1 MYTAILLSALMS
13 LAIIV
18 FHYGALRA
26 ITSVSRKFSSH
37 FAMSITVVSFLFLLH
52 LIEIAWYAAHIY
64 AAYEYIGIMGFSKN
78 FVPVAQDYFHI
89 AASGYTTLGAFSNSP
104 IDNLAILVDL
114 TSLTGFMMLTWSA
127 TYYYNIFSNSHTP
140 NS

>member
-13 LAIIV
+13 LAIII
-18 FHYGALRA
+18 FHYSALRA
-26 ITSVSRKFSSH
+26 ITSLSRRFTSH
-37 FAMSITVVSFLFLLH
+37 FVMSITVVSFLFLLH
-52 LIEIAWYAAHIY
+52 LFEIAWYALHIY
-64 AAYEYIGIMGFSKN
+64 AAYEYVGIIGFSQN
-78 FVPVAQDYFHI
+78 FVPMAEDYFHI

-127 TYYYNIFSNSHTP
+127 TYYYNIFSNSHSP
-140 NS
+140 NT